1 MEPER
6 IRCSRVSRAD
16 DVKHAPSGF
25 PKHHPHRFRLRGFGY
40 FKRIGPGLITG
51 AADDDPSGIGTYS
64 QVGAQF
70 RFGLVWT
77 SLVSLPLASAV
88 QETAAR
94 LGMVSGKGLAALIKE
109 RFPRP
114 ALWFAVTL
122 LVAANTFN
130 IGADLGSMAAALKL
144 VVPIPIA
151 VLVPGF
157 ALVILLLEVF
167 LSYRRYSRVLRFLAL
182 SLLAYVAELFILE
195 VDWAAVVH
203 ALVVPQVRFDRQHLA
218 ALVAIF
224 GTTISPYLFFWQC
237 AEEVEERD
245 EQAAGPLTKPQIR
258 AMRADVV
265 AGMSAGVGVM
275 FAIMVAT
282 GSTLGA
288 HGSSTIQTADE
299 AARALRPI
307 AGPAASLL
315 FAAGIVGTGLLAIPT
330 LAGSAAYA
338 IAETFGWREGLSRR
352 PREAPG
358 FYGVI
363 AAAMLI
369 GLALNF
375 LGTNPIRALFLS
387 AVLNGLAAPP
397 LILLML
403 ILSNR
408 ALPGPARGGRLSY
421 LLVAVSFLLMGG
433 LPVLYLLA
441 RR

>member
-1 MEPER
+1 
-6 IRCSRVSRAD
+6 
-16 DVKHAPSGF
+16 VKRAPSGF
-25 PKHHPHRFRLRGFGY
+25 PKHHPHRLRLRGFGY
-40 FKRIGPGLITG
+40 FKRLGPGLVTG

-94 LGMVSGKGLAALIKE
+94 LGMVSGKGLAALIRE

-114 ALWFAVTL
+114 VLWFAVTL

-130 IGADLGSMAAALKL
+130 IGADLGSMAAALNL
-144 VVPIPIA
+144 VVPVPVA

-167 LSYRRYSRVLRFLAL
+167 VSYHRYSRILRFLAL

-195 VDWAAVVH
+195 IDWPAVLQR
-203 ALVVPQVRFDRQHLA
+203 LVVPELRFDRQHLA
-218 ALVAIF
+218 ALIAIF
-224 GTTISPYLFFWQC
+224 GTTISPYLFFWQA

-245 EQAAGPLTKPQIR
+245 EHAAGPLTKPQIR
-258 AMRADVV
+258 AMRADIV
-265 AGMSAGVGVM
+265 AGMGAGVGVM
-275 FAIMVAT
+275 FAIMVTTA
-282 GSTLGA
+282 STLGA

-299 AARALRPI
+299 AARALGPI

-338 IAETFGWREGLSRR
+338 IAETFGWKEGLSRR
-352 PREAPG
+352 PREAPA
-358 FYGVI
+358 FYAVI

-408 ALPGPARGGRLSY
+408 ALPVPARGGRLSD
-421 LLVAVSFLLMGG
+421 LLVAASFLLMGG

-441 RR
+441 RQ